1 MKKSSLVT
9 FGAVMAALILS
20 ACGEDRRCVD
30 ANGVV
35 VEDER
40 CQKEEKDRGRTDGGG
55 RVYYRWYY
63 GGSGYKVGS
72 RASGGSY
79 SPVSRGGFGRLASLH
94 GSGSS

>member
-9 FGAVMAALILS
+9 FGAIMAALILA

-30 ANGVV
+30 ADGIVV
-35 VEDER
+35 DEKKCR
-40 CQKEEKDRGRTDGGG
+40 EEEKDRGRTGGSG
-55 RVYYRWYY
+55 TVHYRWYY
-63 GGSGYKVGS
+63 GGSGYQVGS

-94 GSGSS
+94 GAGHS